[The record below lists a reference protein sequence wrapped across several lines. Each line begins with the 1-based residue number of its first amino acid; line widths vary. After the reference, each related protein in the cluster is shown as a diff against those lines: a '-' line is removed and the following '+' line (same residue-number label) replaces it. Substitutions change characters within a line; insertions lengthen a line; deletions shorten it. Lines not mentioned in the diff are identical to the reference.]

1 MISSSVNCSL
11 SVILALSSC
20 FLFMPI
26 IILFHFKKGKNWKYT
41 SPNITPSEKA
51 FKHMEA
57 LLPQLV
63 HILAPIIICY
73 RK

>member
-1 MISSSVNCSL
+1 MTCSL
-11 SVILALSSC
+11 IVIVVLASC

-26 IILFHFKKGKNWKYT
+26 IMLCHLKKKLKYWKYT

-51 FKHMEA
+51 FKHTEA

-63 HILAPIIICY
+63 QVLALIIICY